1 MLCYSDLNKSC
12 KIMKKL
18 NGIVHSVYTN
28 SDNNLGKIETDS
40 IEVMLDGIVDDPHR
54 GYTRET
60 WVGDKQPQGTVRRN
74 ERQWSAVS
82 MEEINKITEDME
94 LVVPLDA
101 AVLGAN
107 ICLEGI
113 PNLSSLP
120 KGSIIKFSGG
130 VELIVEEY
138 NPPCSG
144 MSQKIAQNYTTKSN
158 SPISDTQ
165 FSKSSKILRGIV
177 GSIETSGEIKQGEA
191 AEIHIYENPSWL

>member
-82 MEEINKITEDME
+82 IEEINKIISKARKLNAKIITTEKDF
-94 LVVPLDA
+94 V
-101 AVLGAN
+101 
-107 ICLEGI
+107 
-113 PNLSSLP
+113 
-120 KGSIIKFSGG
+120 K
-130 VELIVEEY
+130 
-138 NPPCSG
+138 
-144 MSQKIAQNYTTKSN
+144 
-158 SPISDTQ
+158 ISDIYKKDID
-165 FSKSSKILRGIV
+165 FLKVKINFTEEEKLKKFLKYKLN
-177 GSIETSGEIKQGEA
+177 EI
-191 AEIHIYENPSWL
+191 S